1 MKRLHDSLWIQD
13 DDGTMAGLRLRRR
26 ATVVQLAGG
35 GLWVYS
41 PTPLTPSL
49 QSELASIDDVAYL
62 VAPSNGHCSWIGDWA
77 NAYPSAEMHVAKG
90 IPSKFSK
97 LRVDRILTPTVEA
110 RWALDLEQST
120 MVGAPLFDES
130 VFLHKASRS
139 LIVADLIQNHHRK
152 DQRGVGKL
160 IARFASE
167 PQGYKGLC
175 LAHQLERAGTIEDR
189 EAFSEFLETIEG
201 WDFDRII
208 VAHGDVVE
216 DRARST
222 LTDLLRDIH
231 EGS

>member
-1 MKRLHDSLWIQD
+1 MRAPKGEARGEANSGGSALQADRLQRVGYRSWRPPFGHSDLPTSQNHPYRNAKR
-13 DDGTMAGLRLRRR
+13 
-26 ATVVQLAGG
+26 
-35 GLWVYS
+35 
-41 PTPLTPSL
+41 PLVP
-49 QSELASIDDVAYL
+49 
-62 VAPSNGHCSWIGDWA
+62 P
-77 NAYPSAEMHVAKG
+77 
-90 IPSKFSK
+90 
-97 LRVDRILTPTVEA
+97 ILPTVEA
-110 RWALDLEQST
+110 GWALDLEQST

-139 LIVADLIQNHHRK
+139 LIVADLIQNHNRK

-175 LAHQLERAGTIEDR
+175 LAHQLKRAGTIEDR
-189 EAFSEFLETIEG
+189 EAFSEVLETIEG

-216 DRARST
+216 DCARST